1 MATKLNVNIRTLL
14 ANCEELAK
22 SEQNFWRLQKFIKS
36 LDTMLAE
43 LEAMGD
49 PQSVKRIPGYLERLQ
64 ALKIS
69 TGYADVPGSTTK
81 TPSQS
86 SAVSE
91 TGENALK
98 EIRQLQNSK
107 YHNEL
112 RKELL
117 QGNKELT
124 NSFVHILKFL
134 KFKNV
139 IVHNLKNIY
148 FRFRCP
154 AKTSRS
160 RWILLQ
166 FWKRKRSGN
175 FWWKHEPGC
184 QVLFECPGEDH
195 RAHALADS
203 ELKGTDGD
211 RQQDYPARH
220 GGCVAFRRNGGSQ
233 YQFARKRGWE
243 TGATFEKSLQVLAV
257 ADDCLCNCHFYRW
270 VIVFCGSFVQAA
282 KKNPSWKIPIH
293 LLNKY
298 TLSYPTQQHTFK
310 HVYKPSFLNMLI
322 TIL

>member
-117 QGNKELT
+117 QDSDALRRRRGADE
-124 NSFVHILKFL
+124 SSSSSGSA
-134 KFKNV
+134 NV
-139 IVHNLKNIY
+139 QE
-148 FRFRCP
+148 
-154 AKTSRS
+154 TS
-160 RWILLQ
+160 
-166 FWKRKRSGN
+166 
-175 FWWKHEPGC
+175 
-184 QVLFECPGEDH
+184 GE
-195 RAHALADS
+195 
-203 ELKGTDGD
+203 
-211 RQQDYPARH
+211 
-220 GGCVAFRRNGGSQ
+220 NM
-233 YQFARKRGWE
+233 
-243 TGATFEKSLQVLAV
+243 
-257 ADDCLCNCHFYRW
+257 N
-270 VIVFCGSFVQAA
+270 QAA
-282 KKNPSWKIPIH
+282 KYYTNAQEKITEH
-293 LLNKY
+293 M
-298 TLSYPTQQHTFK
+298 LSLTRNLKEQTETANRIIRRDTEVVSRSAGMADRNINSLGKEAEKLEQHSKKAYKCWLWLMIAFVIATFIGMVLFMK
-310 HVYKPSFLNMLI
+310 IMKKKKS
-322 TIL
+322 